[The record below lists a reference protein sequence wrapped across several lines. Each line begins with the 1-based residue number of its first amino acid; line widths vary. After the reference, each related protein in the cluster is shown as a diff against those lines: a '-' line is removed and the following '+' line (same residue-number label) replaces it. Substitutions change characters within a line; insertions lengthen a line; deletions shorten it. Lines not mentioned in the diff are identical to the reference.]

1 MRSSAGQSVFGERV
15 TILQQCADKGTRMET
30 DTSKLLLKEAAPH
43 FESQLL
49 ADEIILWAGQPE
61 KNAFGQ
67 NESRLTNLIIGYIL
81 AWSFAWEARMIW
93 VHGLSFSHLML
104 TISGLAAAL
113 SIKILFKFT
122 ASNAGSYWYAVTD
135 RRVLAEFPD
144 DGSHTLFAMNLI
156 DVSSLSLKRQ
166 AGHGGVSDSGTIL
179 ITANTRG
186 NNQIRLQCISHSEH
200 VYSILKQITGN
211 VH

>member
-1 MRSSAGQSVFGERV
+1 
-15 TILQQCADKGTRMET
+15 MET

-49 ADEIILWAGQPE
+49 PDEIILWAGQPE

-166 AGHGGVSDSGTIL
+166 AGHGEVSDSGTIL

-186 NNQIRLQCISHSEH
+186 NNQIRLQCISRSEH